1 VSRAPMRGIV
11 PFRDECGGSD
21 MAPWVTSSESFI
33 VLAVVTLASMTAAIV
48 FGVLWRR
55 GHQREVEEDRRDVV
69 AEHARIDQELRLAEI
84 ADQFRLIADVHDAAA
99 ASLSGMIS
107 RAEGASFAATA
118 DPEAASRAA
127 RAIADDARVVLGD
140 LRRVVNVSRP
150 DSDDQNSEKPSL
162 VAVGDLFE
170 AMDKSGVLVRF
181 EETGESFPLGS
192 SAELAIF
199 RILQEALNN
208 SRTHGGPGTTAK
220 VSMTWSNQGMHLRIE
235 DDGIRT
241 QNRLREEAGENTAYG
256 VAEHQRA
263 LVEMLDGRG
272 MKDMRARTEAYGG
285 VFSAHRIPGVGFSI
299 SAAFP
304 TLRYHNGVHGVD
316 VRGGSAGSTS

>member
-1 VSRAPMRGIV
+1 
-11 PFRDECGGSD
+11 
-21 MAPWVTSSESFI
+21 MAPWVTSSETLI
-33 VLAVVTLASMTAAIV
+33 VWAVLTLASVGAAAV
-48 FGVLWRR
+48 FGVLWWR
-55 GHQREVEEDRRDVV
+55 GRSEEAAADAQDIV
-69 AEHARIDQELRLAEI
+69 AEHARIDQELRIAELA
-84 ADQFRLIADVHDAAA
+84 DRFRLISEVHDAAA

-150 DSDDQNSEKPSL
+150 ESDEPNGEKPSL
-162 VAVGDLFE
+162 VALEDLFE
-170 AMDKSGVLVRF
+170 AMDKSGIIVRF
-181 EETGESFPLGS
+181 EEAGESFPLGS

-208 SRTHGGPGTTAK
+208 SRTHGGPGTTVK
-220 VSMTWSNQGMHLRIE
+220 VGMNWSNQGMHLRID

-263 LVEMLDGRG
+263 LVEILDGRG
-272 MKDMRARTEAYGG
+272 MKDMRARTEAFGG

-304 TLRYHNGVHGVD
+304 TLRYHNGIHGVD
-316 VRGGSAGSTS
+316 VRGGSAGTQS

>member
-1 VSRAPMRGIV
+1 MASWMTSTETVVALLIIASIGVGAAVVFGMLWWRKGSRATDHT
-11 PFRDECGGSD
+11 DEL
-21 MAPWVTSSESFI
+21 V
-33 VLAVVTLASMTAAIV
+33 
-48 FGVLWRR
+48 
-55 GHQREVEEDRRDVV
+55 QREYD
-69 AEHARIDQELRLAEI
+69 RIDQELRLAEI
-84 ADQFRLIADVHDAAA
+84 NDRLRLIAEVHDAAA
-99 ASLSGMIS
+99 ASLTSMIS
-107 RAEGASFAATA
+107 RAEGASFAANS

-140 LRRVVNVSRP
+140 MRRVVNVVRTQQDESG
-150 DSDDQNSEKPSL
+150 SEPSL
-162 VAVGDLFE
+162 VALTDLFE
-170 AMDKSGVLVRF
+170 AMDKSGVVVNY
-181 EETGESFPLGS
+181 EEVGESFPLGS

-220 VSMTWSNQGMHLRIE
+220 VSMTWSAQGMHLRID

-241 QNRLREEAGENTAYG
+241 QNKIREEAGENTAYG
-256 VAEHQRA
+256 IAEHQRA
-263 LVEMLDGRG
+263 LIEILDGRG
-272 MKDMRARTEAYGG
+272 MKDMRARTEAFGG

-316 VRGGSAGSTS
+316 VRGRSEGTRS

>member
-1 VSRAPMRGIV
+1 MASWMVSTETFLAL
-11 PFRDECGGSD
+11 
-21 MAPWVTSSESFI
+21 FI
-33 VLAVVTLASMTAAIV
+33 IALIGVVSAMT
-48 FGVLWRR
+48 FGVLWWRKR
-55 GHQREVEEDRRDVV
+55 PSTVDHTDELVRKEYD
-69 AEHARIDQELRLAEI
+69 RIDQELRFAEI
-84 ADQFRLIADVHDAAA
+84 NDRLRLIAEVHDAAA
-99 ASLSGMIS
+99 ASLTSMIS
-107 RAEGASFAATA
+107 RAEGASFAATS

-140 LRRVVNVSRP
+140 MRRVVNVVRAQQ
-150 DSDDQNSEKPSL
+150 DESESAPSL
-162 VAVGDLFE
+162 VALNDLFE
-170 AMDKSGVLVRF
+170 AMDKSGIMVQY
-181 EETGESFPLGS
+181 EEVGESFPLGS

-220 VSMTWSNQGMHLRIE
+220 VSMNWSAQGMHLRID

-241 QNRLREEAGENTAYG
+241 QNKIREEAGENTAYG

-263 LVEMLDGRG
+263 LIEILDGRG
-272 MKDMRARTEAYGG
+272 MTDMRARTEAFGG

-304 TLRYHNGVHGVD
+304 TLRYHNGIHGVD
-316 VRGGSAGSTS
+316 VRGRLEGSGS

>member
-1 VSRAPMRGIV
+1 MASWMTSTETVLTLVAIAVIGI
-11 PFRDECGGSD
+11 G
-21 MAPWVTSSESFI
+21 
-33 VLAVVTLASMTAAIV
+33 AAAV
-48 FGVLWRR
+48 FGFLWWRR
-55 GHQREVEEDRRDVV
+55 RSTTVDHTDELVQKEYD
-69 AEHARIDQELRLAEI
+69 RIDQELRFAEI
-84 ADQFRLIADVHDAAA
+84 QDRLRLIAEVHDAAA
-99 ASLSGMIS
+99 ASLTSMIS
-107 RAEGASFAATA
+107 RAEGASFAATS

-140 LRRVVNVSRP
+140 LRRVVNVVRTQQEQS
-150 DSDDQNSEKPSL
+150 DSQPSL
-162 VAVGDLFE
+162 VALADLFE
-170 AMDKSGVLVRF
+170 AMDKSGIMVQY
-181 EETGESFPLGS
+181 EEVGDSFPLGS

-220 VSMTWSNQGMHLRIE
+220 VSMTWSAQGMHLRID

-241 QNRLREEAGENTAYG
+241 QNKIREEAGENTAYG
-256 VAEHQRA
+256 IAEHQRA
-263 LVEMLDGRG
+263 LIEILDGRG
-272 MKDMRARTEAYGG
+272 MKDMRARTEAFGG

-316 VRGGSAGSTS
+316 VRGRSEGSSS

>member
-1 VSRAPMRGIV
+1 MASWMTSTETVVALLTIAVSGVVAAIIFGLLWWRKGSRATDHT
-11 PFRDECGGSD
+11 DEL
-21 MAPWVTSSESFI
+21 V
-33 VLAVVTLASMTAAIV
+33 
-48 FGVLWRR
+48 
-55 GHQREVEEDRRDVV
+55 QREYD
-69 AEHARIDQELRLAEI
+69 RIDQELRLAEI
-84 ADQFRLIADVHDAAA
+84 NDRLRLIAEVHDAAA
-99 ASLSGMIS
+99 ASLTSMIS
-107 RAEGASFAATA
+107 RAEGASFAANS

-140 LRRVVNVSRP
+140 MRRVVNVARTQQ
-150 DSDDQNSEKPSL
+150 DESESEPSL
-162 VAVGDLFE
+162 VVLTDLFE
-170 AMDKSGVLVRF
+170 AMDKSGVVVNY
-181 EETGESFPLGS
+181 EEVGESFPLGS

-220 VSMTWSNQGMHLRIE
+220 VSMTWSAQGMHLRID

-241 QNRLREEAGENTAYG
+241 QNKIREEAGEITAYG
-256 VAEHQRA
+256 IAEHQRA
-263 LVEMLDGRG
+263 LIEILDGRG
-272 MKDMRARTEAYGG
+272 MKDMRARTEAFGG

-316 VRGGSAGSTS
+316 VRGRSEGTSP

>member
-1 VSRAPMRGIV
+1 
-11 PFRDECGGSD
+11 
-21 MAPWVTSSESFI
+21 MASWMTSTETVVALVI
-33 VLAVVTLASMTAAIV
+33 IAVLGVGAAAV
-48 FGVLWRR
+48 FGFLWWRNR
-55 GHQREVEEDRRDVV
+55 STTVDHTDELVQKEYD
-69 AEHARIDQELRLAEI
+69 RIDQELRFAEI
-84 ADQFRLIADVHDAAA
+84 QDRMRLIAEVHDAAA
-99 ASLSGMIS
+99 ASLTSMIS
-107 RAEGASFAATA
+107 RAEGASFAATS

-140 LRRVVNVSRP
+140 MRRVVNVARTQHD
-150 DSDDQNSEKPSL
+150 DSDTEPSL
-162 VAVGDLFE
+162 VALTDLFQ
-170 AMDKSGVLVRF
+170 AMDKSGIMVQY
-181 EETGESFPLGS
+181 EEVGDSFPLGS

-220 VSMTWSNQGMHLRIE
+220 VSMTWSAQGMHLRIE

-241 QNRLREEAGENTAYG
+241 QNKLREEAGENTAYG
-256 VAEHQRA
+256 IAEHQRA
-263 LVEMLDGRG
+263 LIEILDGRG
-272 MKDMRARTEAYGG
+272 MKDMRARTEAFGG

-316 VRGGSAGSTS
+316 VRGRSEGSPS